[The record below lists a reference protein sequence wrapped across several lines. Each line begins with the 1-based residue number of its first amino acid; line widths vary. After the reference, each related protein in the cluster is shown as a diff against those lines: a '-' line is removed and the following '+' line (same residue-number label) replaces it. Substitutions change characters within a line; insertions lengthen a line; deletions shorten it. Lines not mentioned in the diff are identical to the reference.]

1 MKNRVFASVLALIII
16 CTSAFA
22 ATAAQIPLDSPLYQQ
37 MDTLYRLTGRPL
49 PSSSRPWNT
58 YEAIALLEAIAK
70 DGPYESLRVSIARQL
85 GADSLHRV
93 DETFGWRITPTI
105 SMEGYLHTNPTDFTT
120 YSDWIYSYDQRRPML
135 DLDIAMQYGSTLY
148 FATSLQAGVGAF
160 SEDLDG
166 PNNPKFGEPVG
177 ALYPKD
183 TIILPTTVHQY
194 RAVISSNLY
203 TSGLNFEADFPRRS
217 QLTVAGPWWAVSL
230 GRGPRLWG
238 HGITGNLIIGDHI
251 SNHTSLSASFFN
263 PVSKIQLLYLFFTNS
278 QVSGMNRM
286 FLGHRFE
293 FQPLPWARLSVSEN
307 IMVLVDGLSP
317 QFFDP
322 TYIYHGVYDPARANA
337 IAALEME
344 FAITRG
350 LSLHVQGGLDQFQLP
365 SETAS
370 TANAMAWLAN
380 LSYSWQHARGYWT
393 AQSEFVMIDP
403 SFYRRQNIDF
413 LVARD
418 LIKNQ
423 NHLPAYIIDYL
434 GHRWGSDSVVCTAQI
449 GYFVPDLLE
458 LSGAI
463 SIHRQGEMVYTKA
476 HDGADN
482 SSDPIVNGP
491 PPSGNTIVDRLIL
504 SLAGKWHTPLSG
516 VTVYGQIDWIGRR
529 EFDTLIKRANRRDQD
544 LQFILG
550 LSLRY

>member
-263 PVSKIQLLYLFFTNS
+263 PVSKIQLLYLLFTNS
-278 QVSGMNRM
+278 KISGMNRI

-293 FQPLPWARLSVSEN
+293 FQPLPWARFSISEN
-307 IMVLVDGLSP
+307 IMVLINRLSP

-322 TYIYHGVYDPARANA
+322 TYMYHNVYDEKSANA

-344 FAITRG
+344 FAITNG
-350 LSLHVQGGLDQFQLP
+350 LSLHLQGGLDQFQLP
-365 SETAS
+365 TETAP

-403 SFYRRQNIDF
+403 SFYRRQDVDF

-423 NHLPAYIIDYL
+423 GSGVVIVDYL
-434 GHRWGSDSVVCTAQI
+434 GHRWGSDSMVYTAQI

-491 PPSGNTIVDRLIL
+491 PPSPGKITDRLMI
-504 SLAGKWHTPLSG
+504 SFGGKWLTSIKGLA
-516 VTVYGQIDWIGRR
+516 VYGQIDWIGRR
-529 EFDTLIKRANRRDQD
+529 ELSPSTKSTLSEEHDIQ
-544 LQFILG
+544 LIVGISMSF
-550 LSLRY
+550 